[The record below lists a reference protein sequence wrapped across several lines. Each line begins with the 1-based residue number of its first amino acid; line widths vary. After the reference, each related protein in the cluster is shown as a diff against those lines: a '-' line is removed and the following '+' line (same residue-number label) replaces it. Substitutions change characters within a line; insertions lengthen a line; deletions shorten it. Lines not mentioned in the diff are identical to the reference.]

1 MAIVFIP
8 AIAIRLIYGLVTP
21 EEYRDPDEVIY
32 TTMAD
37 NLLAGRGLILN
48 DYRKAAFPPLYP
60 AFLAGLRLAGARSI
74 RGVRL
79 VQAILGA
86 ASCLWLLGIA
96 RLVFSLD
103 KGKAPLAVPLTAALL
118 MAVYPPY
125 IYYCASLMT
134 ETLFV
139 FVLLAG
145 IYSLLRSLETDGSSF
160 RLPAAGILLGL
171 GILCRPTLLPFA
183 LLIPFWLRIA
193 RPGKGCFFRR
203 MLSFLLPLILVLL
216 PWGIRNYRLFQRIVP
231 VTTQAGNIL
240 YLANNPLA
248 TGGTVSISYFLEGG
262 VYHLGEEEDEITYS
276 REYGDRALRF
286 IAASPGRFLVLS
298 LKRLA
303 WFYHLDGHYPR
314 VTFLLIFW
322 GILGLAIAGIWLS
335 REEWRWTS
343 LLLLLI
349 AVFTLIHMVFPPEG
363 RYRLPIMPAVFAFS
377 GVALVRL
384 VSFLSRL
391 TRFIHKSG

>member
-1 MAIVFIP
+1 M
-8 AIAIRLIYGLVTP
+8 P

-37 NLLAGRGLILN
+37 NLLAGRGLILSK
-48 DYRKAAFPPLYP
+48 YRRAAFPPLYP
-60 AFLAGLRLAGARSI
+60 AFLAGLRLVGVRSI

-86 ASCLWLLGIA
+86 ASCLWLLGIT
-96 RLVFSLD
+96 RLVFSP
-103 KGKAPLAVPLTAALL
+103 GRGGAPPAVPLTAALL
-118 MAVYPPY
+118 MAVYPLG

-134 ETLFV
+134 ETLFI
-139 FVLLAG
+139 FLLLGG
-145 IYSLLRSLETDGSSF
+145 IYLPLRSLETGGSSF
-160 RLPAAGILLGL
+160 WLPAAGIVLGV
-171 GILCRPTLLPFA
+171 GILCRPTLLLFA
-183 LLIPFWLRIA
+183 LLIPFWLWIT
-193 RPGKGCFFRR
+193 RPGRGCFFR
-203 MLSFLLPLILVLL
+203 LLLGFLLPLILVLL

-262 VYHLGEEEDEITYS
+262 IYHLGEEEDEITYS

-314 VTFLLIFW
+314 ITFLVIFW
-322 GILGLAIAGIWLS
+322 GILGLALAGVGLT
-335 REEWRWTS
+335 RREWRRTS

-349 AVFTLIHMVFPPEG
+349 VVFTLIHMVFPPEG
-363 RYRLPIMPAVFAFS
+363 RYRLPIMSAVFAFS

-384 VSFLSRL
+384 ARIIHRL
-391 TRFIHKSG
+391 KFFQGN

>member
-8 AIAIRLIYGLVTP
+8 AIAIRLIYGLVPP

-37 NLLAGRGLILN
+37 NLLTGKGLILN
-48 DYRKAAFPPLYP
+48 DYRRAAFPPLYP
-60 AFLAGLRLAGARSI
+60 AFLAGLRLVGVGSI

-79 VQAILGA
+79 VQAFLGA
-86 ASCLWLLGIA
+86 ASCLWLLGIT
-96 RLVFSLD
+96 RLVFSLNQE
-103 KGKAPLAVPLTAALL
+103 KTLSAVPLTAALL
-118 MAVYPPY
+118 MAVYPPH
-125 IYYCASLMT
+125 IYYCASLLT

-139 FVLLAG
+139 FILLAG
-145 IYSLLRSLETDGSSF
+145 IYSLLRSLETGGLSY
-160 RLPAAGILLGL
+160 RLPLAGILLGL

-183 LLIPFWLRIA
+183 LIIPFWLWIA
-193 RPGKGCFFRR
+193 RPGKAWFVRR

-262 VYHLGEEEDEITYS
+262 VYHLGDEEDEVTYS
-276 REYGDRALRF
+276 REYGDRAFRF
-286 IAASPGRFLVLS
+286 IAETPGRFLFLS

-303 WFYHLDGHYPR
+303 WFYHLDVHYPR
-314 VTFLLIFW
+314 VTVLLIFW
-322 GILGLAIAGIWLS
+322 GILGLAIAGVRLT
-335 REEWRWTS
+335 RKEWRRSS

-349 AVFTLIHMVFPPEG
+349 ACFTLIHMVFPPEG
-363 RYRLPIMPAVFAFS
+363 RYRLPIMPAIFAFA
-377 GVALVRL
+377 GFALVKLGRL
-384 VSFLSRL
+384 LKFRGHN
-391 TRFIHKSG
+391 T